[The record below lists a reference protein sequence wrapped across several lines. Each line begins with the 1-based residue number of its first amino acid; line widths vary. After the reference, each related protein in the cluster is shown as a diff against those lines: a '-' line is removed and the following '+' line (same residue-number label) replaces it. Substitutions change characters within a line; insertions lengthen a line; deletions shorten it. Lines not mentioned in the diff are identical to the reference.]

1 MQKQEAFRLP
11 LRILLLIIVTCIV
24 LYYGRAF
31 LIPLTY
37 GAMFA
42 FLVRPVYSKLI
53 SWKVNRYFSAIS
65 SVSMI
70 VLIFVMLLSVFG
82 WQIQQL
88 YQQSDQIKKELVQK
102 QKSFQK
108 GVKSWFGISM
118 NEQDEYIEQ
127 GISDVGRKITTSV
140 GSLFNILGNFFL
152 SLIYA
157 ILLLSEKERIK
168 IFFLKLFDSHTKAKG
183 AINQTGDVIQSYLM
197 GKLSIV
203 SILAIVYATGFSIV
217 NIQYGI
223 LIGVLSAF
231 LTFIP
236 YVGNIIAAVIV
247 ALLTM
252 ATGGTYTDIFIVFTI
267 MGVAQLLESYVFEP
281 WIVGSNVALNPLFS
295 IIGVIGM
302 TLLWGAAGSIIA
314 LPLCGILKVIF
325 DRVQPYKSLGFLM
338 EAEPVEPGEQ
348 NYI

>member
-24 LYYGRAF
+24 LYYGRSF

-42 FLVRPVYSKLI
+42 SLVRPLYVRLDN
-53 SWKVNRYFSAIS
+53 WGANRYIAAIA
-65 SVSMI
+65 SVSVI
-70 VLIFVMLLSVFG
+70 IFVFMLLLSVFG

-88 YQQSDQIKKELVQK
+88 YQESDQIKKELVQR
-102 QKSFQK
+102 QKAAQK

-118 NEQDEYIEQ
+118 NEQDEFIEK
-127 GISDVGRKITTSV
+127 GISDMGETIAASI
-140 GSLFNILGNFFL
+140 GSLFNILTNFFL
-152 SLIYA
+152 SLVYA
-157 ILLLSEKERIK
+157 ILLLSERERIK
-168 IFFLKLFDSHTKAKG
+168 IFFLKLFESHTKAKDT
-183 AINQTGDVIQSYLM
+183 ISQTGDVVQSYLV
-197 GKLSIV
+197 GKLTIV
-203 SILAIVYATGFSIV
+203 SMLAIVYAVGFSLV
-217 NIQYGI
+217 GI
-223 LIGVLSAF
+223 KFGVLIGVLSAF

-247 ALLTM
+247 ALLTI
-252 ATGGTYTDIFIVFTI
+252 ATGGSYTDIFIVFTI
-267 MGVAQLLESYVFEP
+267 MGLAQLLESYVFEP
-281 WIVGSNVALNPLFS
+281 WIVGSNVSLNPLFS

-325 DRVQPYKSLGFLM
+325 DRVQPYKDLGFLM
-338 EAEPVEPGEQ
+338 EAEPIDSNEQ
-348 NYI
+348 M

>member
-1 MQKQEAFRLP
+1 MQQQEAFKLP
-11 LRILLLIIVTCIV
+11 LRILLLIIVICMV
-24 LYYGRAF
+24 LYYGRSF

-42 FLVRPVYSKLI
+42 SLVRPLYVSLTA
-53 SWKVNRYFSAIS
+53 WGANRYLAAIS
-65 SVSMI
+65 SVSVI
-70 VLIFVMLLSVFG
+70 IFIFMLLLSVFG

-88 YQQSDQIKKELVQK
+88 YQESDQIKKELVQR
-102 QKSFQK
+102 QKDVQK
-108 GVKSWFGISM
+108 GIKSWFGISM
-118 NEQDEYIEQ
+118 NDQDEFIEQ
-127 GISDVGRKITTSV
+127 GISDIGETIAASI
-140 GSLFNILGNFFL
+140 GSLFNILANFFL
-152 SLIYA
+152 SLVYA
-157 ILLLSEKERIK
+157 ILLLSERKRIK
-168 IFFLKLFDSHTKAKG
+168 IFFLKLFDSHIKAKDT
-183 AINQTGDVIQSYLM
+183 ISQTGDVVQSYLV
-197 GKLSIV
+197 GKLTIV
-203 SILAIVYATGFSIV
+203 SMLAIVYAIGFSMV
-217 NIQYGI
+217 GIQFGV

-247 ALLTM
+247 ALLTIS
-252 ATGGTYTDIFIVFTI
+252 TGGNYTDILIVFAI

-325 DRVQPYKSLGFLM
+325 DRVQPYKDLGFLM
-338 EAEPVEPGEQ
+338 EAEPIDSNEQ
-348 NYI
+348 I